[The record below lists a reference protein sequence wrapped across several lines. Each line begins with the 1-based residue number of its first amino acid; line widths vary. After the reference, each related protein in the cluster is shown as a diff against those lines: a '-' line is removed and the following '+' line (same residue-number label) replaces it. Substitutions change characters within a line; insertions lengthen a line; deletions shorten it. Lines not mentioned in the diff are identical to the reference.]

1 MDLKQLQYFVVSVDS
16 GSFKKTAELLY
27 TSQPH
32 VSKIIK
38 SLETELQTE
47 LLVRKARGVEMTEAG
62 RKVYEHACR
71 ILVESGQIY
80 TSSDRR
86 RSRTLRIAA
95 HPSDRL
101 EEMFQEFYIQE
112 KDLDAQYLECDLEG
126 IFQALHRHTAE
137 VGFTYVDKK
146 QMTAFHQTLEYKRL
160 EFTELGKTGPLLF
173 AGPKNPFYRA
183 AFVTGK
189 DLRDLRYVQN
199 EDDQDTLSIQLIPER
214 DDYRYYRRRG
224 KVMQTNSRRLLVKLL
239 RETDLCHIGCGFS
252 PDLSAHDTIRAIPIK
267 GTEESISFGYI
278 SRKRDGL
285 SEDGKRFVKHI
296 KKCLA
301 EKAASC

>member
-47 LLVRKARGVEMTEAG
+47 LLIRKARGVEATEAG
-62 RKVYEHACR
+62 KKVYEHACR

-80 TSSDRR
+80 TARDRHL
-86 RSRTLRIAA
+86 SRTLRVAA

-101 EEMFQEFYIQE
+101 EEVFRNFYIQE

-137 VGFTYVDKK
+137 VGFTYVDQR
-146 QMTAFHQTLEYKRL
+146 QMTGFHQTLEYKRL
-160 EFTELGKTGPLLF
+160 EFTELGRTGPLLF
-173 AGPKNPFYRA
+173 VGPQNPLYRVP
-183 AFVTGK
+183 FVTGR
-189 DLRDLRYVQN
+189 DLRDLHYIQS
-199 EDDQDTLSIQLIPER
+199 EDAQDALTIQLIPES
-214 DDYRYYRRRG
+214 DDYRYYRRCG
-224 KVMQTNSRRLLVKLL
+224 KVLETNSRHLMINLLL
-239 RETDLCHIGCGFS
+239 ETELCHIGCSFF
-252 PDLSAHDTIRAIPIK
+252 PEPSAAEAIRGIPIK
-267 GTEESISFGYI
+267 GTENSIFYGYI
-278 SRKRDGL
+278 NRKRDGL
-285 SEDGKRFVKHI
+285 SEEGERFVQYVRKTLVI
-296 KKCLA
+296 
-301 EKAASC
+301 

>member
-80 TSSDRR
+80 TSGDRR

-137 VGFTYVDKK
+137 VGFAYVDQR
-146 QMTAFHQTLEYKRL
+146 QMTGFHQTLEYKRL
-160 EFTELGKTGPLLF
+160 EFTELGRTGPLLF
-173 AGPKNPFYRA
+173 VGPKNPLYRA
-183 AFVTGK
+183 SSVTGR
-189 DLRDLRYVQN
+189 DLRDLHYIQN
-199 EDDQDTLSIQLIPER
+199 EDTQDALTIQLIPEN
-214 DDYRYYRRRG
+214 DDYRYYRRCG
-224 KVMQTNSRRLLVKLL
+224 KVLETNSRRLMVNLL
-239 RETDLCHIGCGFS
+239 LETELCHIGCDFF

-278 SRKRDGL
+278 NRKRDGL